1 MFLVPTFSDGSPYPN
16 INTNALF
23 NGNGTRISAVS
34 LFDALNSYQLNET
47 AYQEMKPILLG
58 PMFTLSYLAQFLTLS
73 SLLTSVLIWNGST
86 IWYVCSINRNKG
98 SRQRLRSIKK
108 KKKRLTSTID

>member
-1 MFLVPTFSDGSPYPN
+1 VPSFFDGSPYPN

-34 LFDALNSYQLNET
+34 LFDSENSYQLNET

-73 SLLTSVLIWNGST
+73 SLLTSVLIWNGPA
-86 IWYVCSINRNKG
+86 ILYALSINHTGNKLK
-98 SRQRLRSIKK
+98 QL
-108 KKKRLTSTID
+108 